1 MRRARV
7 DAVRRRRLRARLRG
21 VPQLAQPV
29 TATRVPFLDV
39 AAAYAELAPS
49 IDAAVDRVL
58 PGGRYLLGPE
68 LAAFEQ
74 EFAGFV
80 GTRHCVAVG
89 SGLDALG
96 LVVEA
101 CGLSAGDQVIVPGNT
116 FVATWLAAHR
126 AGATPVPVDPDPE
139 TFNLDPGGIE
149 AAVTPRTRMIVP
161 VHLYG
166 RPAAMDDVRAIAA
179 RHGLFVLEDAA
190 QAHGARFRGR
200 RTGALGDAAA
210 WSFYPSKNLGALGD
224 GGAVTTDDDDLAER
238 LRMLRSY
245 GAAEKYRHELSGVN
259 SRLDELQA
267 AVLRVKL
274 EHLDVWNERRCS
286 VAARYLDG
294 LTGTGLVLPTVPTD
308 AEQVW
313 HLFVVR
319 TPRRDEL
326 RAALADAGI
335 ETGVHYP
342 LAAHRQPVFAG
353 LGIDP
358 GSLPVSERLQHEV
371 LSLPIGPH
379 LTDEQVDHVVDR
391 IRAFDA

>member
-1 MRRARV
+1 
-7 DAVRRRRLRARLRG
+7 
-21 VPQLAQPV
+21 
-29 TATRVPFLDV
+29 
-39 AAAYAELAPS
+39 
-49 IDAAVDRVL
+49 
-58 PGGRYLLGPE
+58 
-68 LAAFEQ
+68 
-74 EFAGFV
+74 
-80 GTRHCVAVG
+80 
-89 SGLDALG
+89 
-96 LVVEA
+96 
-101 CGLSAGDQVIVPGNT
+101 VIVPGNT

-245 GAAEKYRHELSGVN
+245 GAVEKYRHERSGVN

-358 GSLPVSERLQHEV
+358 GSLPVSDRLQHEV

>member
-1 MRRARV
+1 M
-7 DAVRRRRLRARLRG
+7 
-21 VPQLAQPV
+21 
-29 TATRVPFLDV
+29 
-39 AAAYAELAPS
+39 
-49 IDAAVDRVL
+49 
-58 PGGRYLLGPE
+58 
-68 LAAFEQ
+68 
-74 EFAGFV
+74 
-80 GTRHCVAVG
+80 
-89 SGLDALG
+89 
-96 LVVEA
+96 
-101 CGLSAGDQVIVPGNT
+101 IVPGNT

-294 LTGTGLVLPTVPTD
+294 LTGTGLVLRTVPTD

>member
-1 MRRARV
+1 M
-7 DAVRRRRLRARLRG
+7 
-21 VPQLAQPV
+21 
-29 TATRVPFLDV
+29 
-39 AAAYAELAPS
+39 
-49 IDAAVDRVL
+49 
-58 PGGRYLLGPE
+58 
-68 LAAFEQ
+68 
-74 EFAGFV
+74 
-80 GTRHCVAVG
+80 
-89 SGLDALG
+89 
-96 LVVEA
+96 
-101 CGLSAGDQVIVPGNT
+101 IVPGNT

-190 QAHGARFRGR
+190 QAHGARLRETR
-200 RTGALGDAAA
+200 AGALGDAAA

>member
-1 MRRARV
+1 V
-7 DAVRRRRLRARLRG
+7 
-21 VPQLAQPV
+21 LA
-29 TATRVPFLDV
+29 
-39 AAAYAELAPS
+39 
-49 IDAAVDRVL
+49 
-58 PGGRYLLGPE
+58 GGRYLLGPE
-68 LAAFEQ
+68 LAGFEE
-74 EFAGFV
+74 EFAAFV

-101 CGLSAGDQVIVPGNT
+101 CGISAGDELIVPGNT
-116 FVATWLAAHR
+116 FVATWLAADR
-126 AGATPVPVDPDPE
+126 AGATPVPVDPDPA
-139 TFNLDPGGIE
+139 TFNLDPAGIE
-149 AAVTPRTRMIVP
+149 AAITARTRMIVP

-166 RPAAMDDVRAIAA
+166 RPAAMDDIRAVAA

-190 QAHGARFRGR
+190 QAHGARYGGARA
-200 RTGALGDAAA
+200 GALGDA
-210 WSFYPSKNLGALGD
+210 
-224 GGAVTTDDDDLAER
+224 GAVTTDDDELAER

-245 GAAEKYRHELSGVN
+245 GSSEKYRHELSGVN

-274 EHLDVWNERRCS
+274 EHLDVWNERRRS
-286 VAARYLDG
+286 VAARYLEG
-294 LTGTGLVLPTVPTD
+294 LAETELVLPALLD
-308 AEQVW
+308 GADHVW

-319 TPRRDEL
+319 TRRRDEL
-326 RAALADAGI
+326 RAALADTGI

-342 LAAHRQPVFAG
+342 LAPHRQPVFAG

-379 LTDEQVDHVVDR
+379 LTDDQVDHVVDR

>member
-1 MRRARV
+1 V
-7 DAVRRRRLRARLRG
+7 
-21 VPQLAQPV
+21 LA
-29 TATRVPFLDV
+29 
-39 AAAYAELAPS
+39 
-49 IDAAVDRVL
+49 
-58 PGGRYLLGPE
+58 GGRYLLGPE
-68 LAAFEQ
+68 LAGFEE
-74 EFAGFV
+74 EFAAFV

-101 CGLSAGDQVIVPGNT
+101 CGISAGDELIVPGNT
-116 FVATWLAAHR
+116 FVATWLAADR
-126 AGATPVPVDPDPE
+126 AGATPVPVDPDPA
-139 TFNLDPGGIE
+139 TFNLDPAGIE
-149 AAVTPRTRMIVP
+149 AAITARTRMIVP

-166 RPAAMDDVRAIAA
+166 RPAAMDDIRAVAA

-190 QAHGARFRGR
+190 QAHGARYGGARA
-200 RTGALGDAAA
+200 GALGDAAA
-210 WSFYPSKNLGALGD
+210 WSFYTSKNLGALGD
-224 GGAVTTDDDDLAER
+224 GGAVTTDDDELAER

-245 GAAEKYRHELSGVN
+245 GSSEKYRHELSGVN

-274 EHLDVWNERRCS
+274 EHLDVWNERRRS
-286 VAARYLDG
+286 VAARYLEG
-294 LTGTGLVLPTVPTD
+294 LAETELVLPALLD
-308 AEQVW
+308 GADHVW

-319 TPRRDEL
+319 TRRRDEL
-326 RAALADAGI
+326 RAALADTGI

-342 LAAHRQPVFAG
+342 LAPHRQPVFAG

-379 LTDEQVDHVVDR
+379 LTDDQVDHVVDR

>member
-1 MRRARV
+1 MCREMR
-7 DAVRRRRLRARLRG
+7 G
-21 VPQLAQPV
+21 N
-29 TATRVPFLDV
+29 
-39 AAAYAELAPS
+39 
-49 IDAAVDRVL
+49 
-58 PGGRYLLGPE
+58 
-68 LAAFEQ
+68 
-74 EFAGFV
+74 
-80 GTRHCVAVG
+80 
-89 SGLDALG
+89 
-96 LVVEA
+96 
-101 CGLSAGDQVIVPGNT
+101 NT
-116 FVATWLAAHR
+116 FGFAKR
-126 AGATPVPVDPDPE
+126 E
-139 TFNLDPGGIE
+139 
-149 AAVTPRTRMIVP
+149 
-161 VHLYG
+161 
-166 RPAAMDDVRAIAA
+166 
-179 RHGLFVLEDAA
+179 
-190 QAHGARFRGR
+190 
-200 RTGALGDAAA
+200 
-210 WSFYPSKNLGALGD
+210 
-224 GGAVTTDDDDLAER
+224 
-238 LRMLRSY
+238 
-245 GAAEKYRHELSGVN
+245 N
-259 SRLDELQA
+259 S
-267 AVLRVKL
+267 
-274 EHLDVWNERRCS
+274 RRCS

>member
-1 MRRARV
+1 
-7 DAVRRRRLRARLRG
+7 
-21 VPQLAQPV
+21 
-29 TATRVPFLDV
+29 
-39 AAAYAELAPS
+39 
-49 IDAAVDRVL
+49 
-58 PGGRYLLGPE
+58 
-68 LAAFEQ
+68 
-74 EFAGFV
+74 
-80 GTRHCVAVG
+80 
-89 SGLDALG
+89 
-96 LVVEA
+96 
-101 CGLSAGDQVIVPGNT
+101 
-116 FVATWLAAHR
+116 
-126 AGATPVPVDPDPE
+126 VPVDPDPE

-379 LTDEQVDHVVDR
+379 LADEQVDRVVDR
-391 IRAFDA
+391 VRAFDA

>member
-1 MRRARV
+1 M
-7 DAVRRRRLRARLRG
+7 
-21 VPQLAQPV
+21 
-29 TATRVPFLDV
+29 
-39 AAAYAELAPS
+39 
-49 IDAAVDRVL
+49 
-58 PGGRYLLGPE
+58 
-68 LAAFEQ
+68 
-74 EFAGFV
+74 
-80 GTRHCVAVG
+80 
-89 SGLDALG
+89 
-96 LVVEA
+96 
-101 CGLSAGDQVIVPGNT
+101 IVPGNT

>member
-1 MRRARV
+1 M
-7 DAVRRRRLRARLRG
+7 
-21 VPQLAQPV
+21 
-29 TATRVPFLDV
+29 
-39 AAAYAELAPS
+39 
-49 IDAAVDRVL
+49 L

-166 RPAAMDDVRAIAA
+166 RPAAMDDIRAIAA

-190 QAHGARFRGR
+190 QAHGARFRDR
-200 RTGALGDAAA
+200 RAGALGDAAA

-224 GGAVTTDDDDLAER
+224 GGAVTTHDDDLAER

-274 EHLDVWNERRCS
+274 EHLDAWNERRCS

-294 LTGTGLVLPTVPTD
+294 LAGTGLVLPAAPTD
-308 AEQVW
+308 AEHVW

-319 TPRRDEL
+319 APRRDEL
-326 RAALADAGI
+326 RASLADAGI

>member
-1 MRRARV
+1 
-7 DAVRRRRLRARLRG
+7 
-21 VPQLAQPV
+21 
-29 TATRVPFLDV
+29 
-39 AAAYAELAPS
+39 
-49 IDAAVDRVL
+49 
-58 PGGRYLLGPE
+58 
-68 LAAFEQ
+68 
-74 EFAGFV
+74 
-80 GTRHCVAVG
+80 
-89 SGLDALG
+89 
-96 LVVEA
+96 
-101 CGLSAGDQVIVPGNT
+101 VIVPGNT
-116 FVATWLAAHR
+116 FVATWLAAYR
-126 AGATPVPVDPDPE
+126 AGATPVPVDPDPQ
-139 TFNLDPGGIE
+139 TFDLDPGRIE
-149 AAVTPRTRMIVP
+149 AAITPRTRMIVP

-166 RPAAMDDVRAIAA
+166 RPSAMDDVRAIAA

-190 QAHGARFRGR
+190 QAHGARLRETR
-200 RTGALGDAAA
+200 AGALGDAAA

-245 GAAEKYRHELSGVN
+245 GAVEKYRHELSGVN

-274 EHLDVWNERRCS
+274 EHLDAWNERRRS

-294 LTGTGLVLPTVPTD
+294 LAGSGLVLPAVPAD
-308 AEQVW
+308 AEHVW

-335 ETGVHYP
+335 EAGVHYP

-379 LTDEQVDHVVDR
+379 LADEQVDRVVDR
-391 IRAFDA
+391 VRAFDA

>member
-1 MRRARV
+1 
-7 DAVRRRRLRARLRG
+7 
-21 VPQLAQPV
+21 
-29 TATRVPFLDV
+29 
-39 AAAYAELAPS
+39 
-49 IDAAVDRVL
+49 
-58 PGGRYLLGPE
+58 
-68 LAAFEQ
+68 
-74 EFAGFV
+74 
-80 GTRHCVAVG
+80 
-89 SGLDALG
+89 
-96 LVVEA
+96 
-101 CGLSAGDQVIVPGNT
+101 VIVPGNT